1 MDGIQSLNGFNQNQ
15 TRDIFQF
22 FHDDII
28 NDIGGEKGG
37 RMSEVGG
44 GEVNIGVPIR
54 RYQVYV
60 WCVAM
65 QF

>member
-1 MDGIQSLNGFNQNQ
+1 MDGIQSLDGFNQNQ

-28 NDIGGEKGG
+28 NDIGGDKEG